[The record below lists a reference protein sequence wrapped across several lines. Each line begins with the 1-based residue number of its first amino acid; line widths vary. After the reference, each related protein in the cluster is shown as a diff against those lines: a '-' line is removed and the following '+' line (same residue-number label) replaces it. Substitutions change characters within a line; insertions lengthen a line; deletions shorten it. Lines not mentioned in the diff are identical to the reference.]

1 MGKVL
6 GQFHFVPV
14 SQRMTDCSCTVFL
27 VFQYFFKKKYCENNF
42 FNILEMIQGCIFEEN
57 LLSEWN

>member
-6 GQFHFVPV
+6 GQFIFVPV
-14 SQRMTDCSCTVFL
+14 SQRMIDRSCTVFL
-27 VFQYFFKKKYCENNF
+27 VFQYFFKIILWKKI
-42 FNILEMIQGCIFEEN
+42 FNILEMMQGCIFEEN